1 MAYGPLAQCAFMS
14 GPSPFKKKA
23 PPGEEKKH
31 FKDLLPPWK
40 PPDRCEAPPPGSFML
55 YCFDMEEIKDPNA
68 TSRSLPLDEMSHVT
82 FGSSQEVDGMVYDGN
97 KGVRPE
103 HAAIYYMKSRWFL
116 KAVNGPVT
124 VESMTLHP
132 HLKDS
137 DGKPP
142 KRYTSASTKKMETIE
157 PMDAKKKLTR
167 EFCVFRL
174 GDSERRFWIGG
185 PLPLGDGEAEEAGAT
200 EGRKKERKERGEKAD
215 RGDRDRG
222 ERDRGERGERG
233 ERDHKDRDHKEH
245 KDHKDHKEHKE
256 HKDRDR
262 KEDRDHR
269 SRTRSRSR
277 KRRR

>member
-1 MAYGPLAQCAFMS
+1 MS

-23 PPGEEKKH
+23 PPGEEKKQ

-55 YCFDMEEIKDPNA
+55 YCFDMEEAKDPNA

-124 VESMTLHP
+124 IESMTLHQ
-132 HLKDS
+132 LKDS

-174 GDSERRFWIGG
+174 GDSDRRFWIGG
-185 PLPLGDGEAEEAGAT
+185 PLPLGDGETEEAGGT
-200 EGRKKERKERGEKAD
+200 EGRKKERKERGD
-215 RGDRDRG
+215 RA
-222 ERDRGERGERG
+222 ERD
-233 ERDHKDRDHKEH
+233 
-245 KDHKDHKEHKE
+245 KDHKDHKEHRDHKDHKD

>member
-1 MAYGPLAQCAFMS
+1 MS

-23 PPGEEKKH
+23 PPGEEKKQ

-82 FGSSQEVDGMVYDGN
+82 FGSSQEVDGLVYDGN

-185 PLPLGDGEAEEAGAT
+185 PLPLGDGETEEAGGT
-200 EGRKKERKERGEKAD
+200 EGRKKERKERAD
-215 RGDRDRG
+215 R
-222 ERDRGERGERG
+222 ERDRDK
-233 ERDHKDRDHKEH
+233 DHNHKE
-245 KDHKDHKEHKE
+245 HKEHKE

>member
-23 PPGEEKKH
+23 PPSTEKKT
-31 FKDLLPPWK
+31 FKDMLPPWK

-55 YCFDMEEIKDPNA
+55 YCFDMEEVKSDA
-68 TSRSLPLDEMSHVT
+68 SAASRSLPLDEMSAVV
-82 FGSSQEVDGMVYDGN
+82 FGSSQDVDGMVYDGN

-142 KRYTSASTKKMETIE
+142 KRYTSAVTKKMETIE
-157 PMDAKKKLTR
+157 PMDAKRKLTR

-174 GDSERRFWIGG
+174 GDSDRRFWIGG
-185 PLPLGDGEAEEAGAT
+185 PLPVGDGETEEAGSGAGNAP
-200 EGRKKERKERGEKAD
+200 EGRAELKKDRKEREKERD
-215 RGDRDRG
+215 RREDRDR
-222 ERDRGERGERG
+222 E
-233 ERDHKDRDHKEH
+233 
-245 KDHKDHKEHKE
+245 
-256 HKDRDR
+256 
-262 KEDRDHR
+262 R
-269 SRTRSRSR
+269 SRSPRSRSR

>member
-23 PPGEEKKH
+23 PPGEEKKQ

-82 FGSSQEVDGMVYDGN
+82 FGSSQEVDGLVYDGN

-185 PLPLGDGEAEEAGAT
+185 PLPLGDGETEEAGGT
-200 EGRKKERKERGEKAD
+200 EGRKKERKERAD
-215 RGDRDRG
+215 R
-222 ERDRGERGERG
+222 ERDRDK
-233 ERDHKDRDHKEH
+233 DHNHKE
-245 KDHKDHKEHKE
+245 HKEHKE

>member
-1 MAYGPLAQCAFMS
+1 MGCGACKAIETDIVEVNFYESYKLGKKLGQGTFGQIAMAYGPLAQCAFMS

-23 PPGEEKKH
+23 PPGEEKKQ

-55 YCFDMEEIKDPNA
+55 YCFDMEEAKDPNA

-124 VESMTLHP
+124 IESMTLHQ
-132 HLKDS
+132 LKDS

-174 GDSERRFWIGG
+174 GDSDRRFWIGG
-185 PLPLGDGEAEEAGAT
+185 SQCRVAIDQMKEVCDKQVLAMQGRINLL
-200 EGRKKERKERGEKAD
+200 EG
-215 RGDRDRG
+215 
-222 ERDRGERGERG
+222 
-233 ERDHKDRDHKEH
+233 
-245 KDHKDHKEHKE
+245 
-256 HKDRDR
+256 
-262 KEDRDHR
+262 
-269 SRTRSRSR
+269 
-277 KRRR
+277 